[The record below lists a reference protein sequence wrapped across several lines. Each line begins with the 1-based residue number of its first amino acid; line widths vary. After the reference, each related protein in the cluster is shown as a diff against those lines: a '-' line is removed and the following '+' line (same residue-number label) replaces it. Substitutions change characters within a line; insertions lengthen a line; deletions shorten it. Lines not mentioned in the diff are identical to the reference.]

1 MASCRC
7 VESQMCGRG
16 KSIFATSHSLSHIL
30 ISAIHSPSLTEAIS
44 LSDDVRQVVYAEKEV
59 QLTRLLSGIVQ
70 ESVIVQALQENET
83 FRLRYHETLLH
94 AHHSTEI

>member
-1 MASCRC
+1 M
-7 VESQMCGRG
+7 
-16 KSIFATSHSLSHIL
+16 
-30 ISAIHSPSLTEAIS
+30 
-44 LSDDVRQVVYAEKEV
+44 SDDVRQVVYAEKEV

-94 AHHSTEI
+94 AHHSAEI